1 MHSHISKT
9 PLLIRFNLNSSSLSI
24 RASFIPSSKLS
35 NRVILLTHV
44 ALNLVVVRDT
54 SSKMLICTQHNRD
67 YFAESFYNLPLH
79 IFCPV

>member
-1 MHSHISKT
+1 M
-9 PLLIRFNLNSSSLSI
+9 
-24 RASFIPSSKLS
+24 
-35 NRVILLTHV
+35 LLTHV

-54 SSKMLICTQHNRD
+54 APKMLICAQHNRD